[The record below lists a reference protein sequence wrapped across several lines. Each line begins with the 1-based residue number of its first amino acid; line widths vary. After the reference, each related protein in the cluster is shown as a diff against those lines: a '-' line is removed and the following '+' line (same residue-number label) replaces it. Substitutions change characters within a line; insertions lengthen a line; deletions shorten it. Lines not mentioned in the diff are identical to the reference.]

1 MAKILE
7 KRLIRH
13 PDVFYYKVGVPLIPK
28 KAKPG
33 QFVIIRLHEK
43 GERIPL
49 SLADM
54 NPEECTISLIVM
66 AKRIF

>member
-1 MAKILE
+1 MVRILE

-13 PDVFYYKVGVPLIPK
+13 PDVFYYKLDAPLISK

-43 GERIPL
+43 GKGIDTMFYRTL
-49 SLADM
+49 
-54 NPEECTISLIVM
+54 
-66 AKRIF
+66 K